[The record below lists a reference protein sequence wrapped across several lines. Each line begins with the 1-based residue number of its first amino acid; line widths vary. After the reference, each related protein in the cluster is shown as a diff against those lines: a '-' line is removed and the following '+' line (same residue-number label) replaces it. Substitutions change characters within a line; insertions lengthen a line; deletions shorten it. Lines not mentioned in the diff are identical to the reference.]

1 MSANHD
7 PRERLHEEASALY
20 LQGDYG
26 EALATWRKLL
36 EADPADIRAAE
47 GVRLCEGAADEVT
60 IGTAPAGDDTERT
73 LERLDEVLGHG
84 GTDWMDDA
92 SVGASAG
99 FQLTDPE
106 GPPSVR
112 VAPVRFDVAPPDS
125 MAFDTPGAGAAT
137 GVAATVR
144 LDLDD
149 LGLADEDTIAA
160 PGATDPR
167 SSSAAAEL
175 EHRAAELMSEAMQ
188 CYEGGARSEALA
200 ALTRLAILD
209 EGNEAARTFAA
220 HIRSEIERDGPGG
233 ADPALELAV
242 PALAPLPPP
251 VVTEP
256 AVSRPSPSTR
266 AASDDAFGAPPTTS
280 DPVFAPGPRIKAK
293 LDVPA
298 PRTMSP
304 RWLAIAAAVIVLALA
319 GFLLLQLGG
328 DDEATPSSTEGGAP
342 ADATQRAA
350 LGAPRG
356 IDGPKRANAGADA
369 APPTVAPPAAEPGAA
384 PGAAAPGAAPTALA
398 VPAPP
403 AGTTLDQL
411 LSQGRQA
418 FEAGDYKSA
427 ILAYNQAL
435 VMDSTNGEA
444 RERLRE
450 AGERFRSAKAVE
462 DSRADAIE
470 AYNRG
475 EYVEAL
481 RLFYRVTPENPEDQ
495 ARITR
500 YLRNGWYNLGIGALR
515 TGDCKTARD
524 QFREAKQHDAEDPGV
539 KHALSLA
546 AKCSRAV
553 LTNEEYEDVRAL
565 KPRGLDD

>member
-7 PRERLHEEASALY
+7 QRERLHEEASALY

-36 EADPADIRAAE
+36 DADPADTRAAE
-47 GVRLCEGAADEVT
+47 GVRLCEGAADEIS
-60 IGTAPAGDDTERT
+60 IGAPATGDDTERT
-73 LERLDEVLGHG
+73 LERLDEVLGHTG
-84 GTDWMDDA
+84 ADWMDDA

-106 GPPSVR
+106 APPSVR

-125 MAFDTPGAGAAT
+125 MAIDTPES
-137 GVAATVR
+137 VR

-149 LGLADEDTIAA
+149 LGLSDEDTIVA
-160 PGATDPR
+160 PGATDMR
-167 SSSAAAEL
+167 STSAAAEL

-188 CYEGGARSEALA
+188 CYERGARSEALA

-220 HIRSEIERDGPGG
+220 HIRSEIETEGGG
-233 ADPALELAV
+233 ATDPALEQAV
-242 PALAPLPPP
+242 PAFAPLPPP

-256 AVSRPSPSTR
+256 AVDRPSPSAR
-266 AASDDAFGAPPTTS
+266 AASDDAFRAPSTT
-280 DPVFAPGPRIKAK
+280 DEPVLAPGRRVKAK

-304 RWLAIAAAVIVLALA
+304 RWLAIAAGVIVLALA
-319 GFLLLQLGG
+319 GFVLLQLGG
-328 DDEATPSSTEGGAP
+328 DDEAQPSSTDGGAP

-356 IDGPKRANAGADA
+356 NDGPKRAKAGADA
-369 APPTVAPPAAEPGAA
+369 APDAA
-384 PGAAAPGAAPTALA
+384 PGAAAPGAAPTAPS

-403 AGTTLDQL
+403 AGTSLDQL
-411 LSQGRQA
+411 LSQGRAA
-418 FEAGDYKSA
+418 FEAGDYKAA

-435 VMDSTNGEA
+435 AMDSTNGEA

-481 RLFYRVTPENPEDQ
+481 RLFYRVTPESPEDQ

-524 QFREAKQHDAEDPGV
+524 HFREAKQHDAEDPGV
-539 KHALSLA
+539 KHGLSLA
-546 AKCSRAV
+546 AKCSRA
-553 LTNEEYEDVRAL
+553 TMSNEEYEAVRAL
-565 KPRGLDD
+565 TPRGLDD